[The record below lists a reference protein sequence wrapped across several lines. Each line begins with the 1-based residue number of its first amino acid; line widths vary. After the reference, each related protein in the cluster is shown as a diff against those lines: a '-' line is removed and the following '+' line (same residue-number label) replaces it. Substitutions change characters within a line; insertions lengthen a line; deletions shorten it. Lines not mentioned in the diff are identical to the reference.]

1 MAKVEKEKI
10 KVVKE
15 KCIGCGACVD
25 ACPFD
30 ALNMDGPVA
39 VEDISKCTSCG
50 LCMPTC
56 PSDALI
62 LLGWKP
68 KPKKAAV
75 AAADSAKKT
84 DDNGLSAY
92 KGVWVYIEQTEG
104 VIAPVSW
111 ELMGE
116 GQRLAK
122 DLGVELCGVLL
133 GDKVEEL
140 AKDVFAYGADRVYLI
155 DSPLLK
161 YYRTQP
167 YSEAVTSLIQKYK
180 PEIVLSGATTVG
192 RDLAG
197 AIATYIETG
206 LTADCTALD
215 IDPETRLLRQT
226 RPAFGGNIMA
236 TILCKTRRPQMSTVR
251 PRVMLM
257 PAKDP
262 SRTGE
267 IVRET
272 TQLEEKDMLTQVVE
286 LIREGGRS
294 VHLDRADIIV
304 SGGRGLGE
312 ARNFEYIRELAA
324 VLGGT
329 VGASRAAVEAGWI
342 PQVHQVGQTGTTV
355 RSKLYIAVGIS
366 GAIQHLVGM
375 QTSDIIIAI
384 NKDPE
389 APIFKVA
396 NYGLVGDFKVIIP
409 ALIEEFKN
417 RLGK

>member
-39 VEDISKCTSCG
+39 VEDVSKCTSCG

-62 LLGWKP
+62 LPGWKP
-68 KPKKAAV
+68 KPKKTAV
-75 AAADSAKKT
+75 PSAGSAKKA
-84 DDNGLSAY
+84 DDSGLSEY
-92 KGVWVYIEQTEG
+92 KGVWVYIEQSEG

-140 AKDVFAYGADRVYLI
+140 AKEVFAYGADRVYLI
-155 DSPLLK
+155 DAPLLK
-161 YYRTQP
+161 HYRTQP

-197 AIATYIETG
+197 AIATYIGTG

-262 SRTGE
+262 SRNGE
-267 IVRET
+267 IIRET
-272 TQLEEKDMLTQVVE
+272 IQLEEKDMLTQVVE
-286 LIREGGRS
+286 LIKEGGRS

-312 ARNFEYIRELAA
+312 ARNFEYVRELAA

-396 NYGLVGDFKVIIP
+396 THGIVGDFKVIIP
-409 ALIEEFKN
+409 ALIEEFKQ

>member
-10 KVVKE
+10 KVVPE
-15 KCIGCGACVD
+15 KCVGCGACVD

-30 ALNMDGPVA
+30 ALSMEGPVA

-62 LLGWKP
+62 LPGWRP
-68 KPKKAAV
+68 KPKKAAML
-75 AAADSAKKT
+75 SAKAEQVE
-84 DDNGLSAY
+84 GISEY
-92 KGVWVYIEQTEG
+92 KGIWVFIEQTEG
-104 VIAPVSW
+104 HVAPVSW

-116 GQRLAK
+116 ARRLAK

-133 GDKVEEL
+133 GENVEGL
-140 AKDVFAYGADRVYLI
+140 ANDVFAYGASKVYLI
-155 DSPLLK
+155 DAPILK
-161 YYRTQP
+161 FYRTQP
-167 YSEAVTSLIQKYK
+167 YSAAVTDLIKKYR
-180 PEIVLSGATTVG
+180 PEIVLFGATSVG

-197 AIATYIETG
+197 AIATYIGTG

-215 IDPETRLLRQT
+215 IDPVTRLLRQT

-251 PRVMLM
+251 PRVFSM
-257 PAKDP
+257 PTKDS

-267 IVRET
+267 IIRET
-272 TQLEEKDMLTQVVE
+272 TSMEEKDMFTKVVE
-286 LIREGGRS
+286 LIKGAGKS
-294 VHLDRADIIV
+294 VCLDRAEIIV

-312 ARNFEYIRELAA
+312 AKNFEYVRELAK

-329 VGASRAAVEAGWI
+329 VGASRGAVEAGWI
-342 PQVHQVGQTGTTV
+342 SHEHQVGQTGTTV
-355 RSKLYIAVGIS
+355 RPKVYFAVGIS

-375 QTSDIIIAI
+375 QTSDIIVAI
-384 NKDPE
+384 NKDAE

-396 NYGLVGDFKVIIP
+396 TYGVVGDFKEIVP
-409 ALIEEFKN
+409 LLVEEFKK

>member
-10 KVVKE
+10 KVVPE
-15 KCIGCGACVD
+15 KCVGCGACVD

-30 ALNMDGPVA
+30 ALSMDGSVA
-39 VEDISKCTSCG
+39 VEDVSKCTSCG

-62 LLGWKP
+62 LPGWKP
-68 KPKKAAV
+68 KPKKAEY
-75 AAADSAKKT
+75 AAKSPAGAEAQSE
-84 DDNGLSAY
+84 Y
-92 KGVWVYIEQTEG
+92 KGIWVFIEQTEG
-104 VIAPVSW
+104 IIAPVSW

-116 GQRLAK
+116 AVRLSK

-133 GDKVEEL
+133 GDKVEGL
-140 AKDVFAYGADRVYLI
+140 ANEVFAYGARKVYLI
-155 DSPLLK
+155 DAPILK

-167 YSEAVTSLIQKYK
+167 YSSAVTDLIEKYK
-180 PEIVLSGATTVG
+180 PEIVLFGATTVG

-197 AIATYIETG
+197 AIATYLGTG
-206 LTADCTALD
+206 LTADCTGLD

-226 RPAFGGNIMA
+226 RPAFGVNIMA

-251 PRVMLM
+251 PRVFSM
-257 PAKDP
+257 PPKDP

-267 IVRET
+267 IVRESI
-272 TQLEEKDMLTQVVE
+272 QMEEKNMLTQVVE
-286 LIREGGRS
+286 IIKGSGKS
-294 VHLDRADIIV
+294 VYLDRAEIIV

-312 ARNFEYIRELAA
+312 AKNFSYIRELAG

-329 VGASRAAVEAGWI
+329 VGSSRAAVEAGWI
-342 PQVHQVGQTGTTV
+342 SHEHQVGQTGTTV
-355 RSKLYIAVGIS
+355 RPKVYIAVGIS

-375 QTSDIIIAI
+375 QTSDIIVAI

-396 NYGLVGDFKVIIP
+396 TYGIVGDFKVIVP
-409 ALIEEFKN
+409 LFVEEFKK

>member
-10 KVVKE
+10 QVVKE

-62 LLGWKP
+62 LPGWKP
-68 KPKKAAV
+68 KPKKAA
-75 AAADSAKKT
+75 APAADSAKKA
-84 DDNGLSAY
+84 DDSGLSAY

-104 VIAPVSW
+104 VIAQVSW

-155 DSPLLK
+155 DSPVLK
-161 YYRTQP
+161 HYRTQP
-167 YSEAVTSLIQKYK
+167 YSAAVTSLIQKYK

-197 AIATYIETG
+197 AIATYLETG

-236 TILCKTRRPQMSTVR
+236 TILCKTRKPQMSTVR
-251 PRVMLM
+251 PRVMQM
-257 PAKDP
+257 GIKDP

-272 TQLEEKDMLTQVVE
+272 IQLEEKDMLTQVVE
-286 LIREGGRS
+286 LIKEGGKS
-294 VHLDRADIIV
+294 VHLDRAEIIV

-312 ARNFEYIRELAA
+312 AKNFEYIRELAA

-396 NYGLVGDFKVIIP
+396 NYGLVGDFRVIVP

>member
-10 KVVKE
+10 KVVPE
-15 KCIGCGACVD
+15 KCVGCGACVD

-30 ALNMDGPVA
+30 ALSMNGPVA

-62 LLGWKP
+62 LPGWKP
-68 KPKKAAV
+68 KPKKAATEV
-75 AAADSAKKT
+75 KLAAGADANS
-84 DDNGLSAY
+84 GY
-92 KGVWVYIEQTEG
+92 KGVWVFIEQTEG
-104 VIAPVSW
+104 HIAPVSW

-116 GQRLAK
+116 AQRLSK

-133 GDKVEEL
+133 GDGVEPV
-140 AKDVFAYGADRVYLI
+140 ANDVFGYGASKVYLI
-155 DSPLLK
+155 DAPVLK
-161 YYRTQP
+161 FYRTQP
-167 YSEAVTSLIQKYK
+167 YSAAVTELVKKYK
-180 PEIVLSGATTVG
+180 PEIVLFGATTVG

-197 AIATYIETG
+197 AIATYLETG
-206 LTADCTALD
+206 LTADCTGLD

-236 TILCKTRRPQMSTVR
+236 TILCKSRRPQMSTVR
-251 PRVMLM
+251 PRVFSM

-272 TQLEEKDMLTQVVE
+272 IRMEEKDMLTTVVE
-286 LIREGGRS
+286 LIKGSGKS
-294 VHLDRADIIV
+294 VYLDRAEIIV

-312 ARNFEYIRELAA
+312 AKNFEYIRELAG
-324 VLGGT
+324 VLGGS

-342 PQVHQVGQTGTTV
+342 SHEHQVGQTGTTV
-355 RSKLYIAVGIS
+355 RPKVYFAVGIS

-375 QTSDIIIAI
+375 QTSDIIVAI
-384 NKDPE
+384 NKDAE

-396 NYGLVGDFKVIIP
+396 TYGLVGDFKEIVP
-409 ALIEEFKN
+409 LLVEEFKK
-417 RLGK
+417 RLGKS

>member
-10 KVVKE
+10 KVVPE
-15 KCIGCGACVD
+15 KCVGCGACVD

-30 ALNMDGPVA
+30 ALSMEGPVA

-62 LLGWKP
+62 LPGWRP
-68 KPKKAAV
+68 KPKKAAML
-75 AAADSAKKT
+75 SAKAEQVE
-84 DDNGLSAY
+84 GISEY
-92 KGVWVYIEQTEG
+92 KGIWVFIEQTEG
-104 VIAPVSW
+104 HVAPVSW

-116 GQRLAK
+116 ARRLAK

-133 GDKVEEL
+133 GENVEGL
-140 AKDVFAYGADRVYLI
+140 ANDVFAYGASKVYLI
-155 DSPLLK
+155 DAPILK
-161 YYRTQP
+161 FYRTQP
-167 YSEAVTSLIQKYK
+167 YSAAVTDLIKKYK
-180 PEIVLSGATTVG
+180 PEIVLFGATTVG

-197 AIATYIETG
+197 AIATYIGTG

-215 IDPETRLLRQT
+215 IDPVTRLLRQT

-251 PRVMLM
+251 PRVFSM
-257 PAKDP
+257 P
-262 SRTGE
+262 SRDTSKTGE
-267 IVRET
+267 IVRGT
-272 TQLEEKDMLTQVVE
+272 IQMEEKDMLTKVVE
-286 LIREGGRS
+286 LIKGAGKS
-294 VHLDRADIIV
+294 VYLDRAEIIV

-312 ARNFEYIRELAA
+312 AKNFEYVRELAK

-342 PQVHQVGQTGTTV
+342 SHEHQVGQTGTTV
-355 RSKLYIAVGIS
+355 RPKVYFAVGIS

-375 QTSDIIIAI
+375 QTSDIIVAI
-384 NKDPE
+384 NKDAE

-396 NYGLVGDFKVIIP
+396 TYGVVGDFKVIVP
-409 ALIEEFKN
+409 LLVEEFKK